1 MQHHHGDLRGCAT
14 AYDCR
19 EAFPELS
26 AWMSD
31 DALKELPL
39 WHGARFEPNQVYFD
53 LDNPERGAF
62 VASGDEERPTHG
74 AYVRHADVPEQVWAQ
89 LITWKQLVSSDQA
102 EAIEDT
108 VESLGIGRE
117 QSAAGEAHPLPPE

>member
-1 MQHHHGDLRGCAT
+1 MQQHNKDLRDCAT

-19 EAFPELS
+19 DAFPELS
-26 AWMSD
+26 AWMSN

-39 WHGARFEPNQVYFD
+39 WHGTRFEPNHVYFD

-62 VASGDEERPTHG
+62 VASGDEGRPVDRT
-74 AYVRHADVPEQVWAQ
+74 YVRRADVPEQIWAQ
-89 LITWKQLVSSDQA
+89 LVTWKQLVSEEQGQA
-102 EAIEDT
+102 IDET
-108 VESLGIGRE
+108 VGALGIGLE

>member
-1 MQHHHGDLRGCAT
+1 MEHRHTDARDCAT

-31 DALKELPL
+31 DALKALPL
-39 WHGARFEPNQVYFD
+39 WHGTRFEPNQVYFD
-53 LDNPERGAF
+53 LHNPERGAF
-62 VASGDEERPTHG
+62 VASGDEHRPTDH
-74 AYVRHADVPEQVWAQ
+74 AYVRHADVPEQAWAQ
-89 LITWKQLVSSDQA
+89 LITWKQLVSDKQG
-102 EAIEDT
+102 EAIDET
-108 VESLGIGRE
+108 VAALGIGRE

>member
-1 MQHHHGDLRGCAT
+1 MPHHHRDLRECMT

-19 EAFPELS
+19 DEFPELS

-39 WHGARFEPNQVYFD
+39 WHGTRFEPNHVYFD

-62 VASGDEERPTHG
+62 VATGDEGPPTDRT
-74 AYVRHADVPEQVWAQ
+74 YVRHADVPEQVWAQ
-89 LITWKQLVSSDQA
+89 LVTWKQLVSEAQG
-102 EAIEDT
+102 EAIDET
-108 VESLGIGRE
+108 AHTLGIGRE

>member
-1 MQHHHGDLRGCAT
+1 MQHNRNLRDCAT

-39 WHGARFEPNQVYFD
+39 WHGTRFEPNQVYFD

-62 VASGDEERPTHG
+62 VASGDEHRPLDRS
-74 AYVRHADVPEQVWAQ
+74 YVREVDVPEQIWAQ
-89 LITWKQLVSSDQA
+89 LVTWKQLVSEEQGQA
-102 EAIEDT
+102 LDET
-108 VESLGIGRE
+108 VGALGIGRE

>member
-1 MQHHHGDLRGCAT
+1 MRTNLGDCAT

-39 WHGARFEPNQVYFD
+39 WRGTHFEPNHVYFD
-53 LDNPERGAF
+53 LHNPERGAF
-62 VASGDEERPTHG
+62 VASGDEARPLDRG
-74 AYVRHADVPEQVWAQ
+74 YVRHGDVPEQVWAQ
-89 LITWKQLVSSDQA
+89 LITWKQAVSRNQA
-102 EAIEDT
+102 EAIEET
-108 VESLGIGRE
+108 VEDLG
-117 QSAAGEAHPLPPE
+117 

>member
-1 MQHHHGDLRGCAT
+1 MQQHNKDLRDCAT

-39 WHGARFEPNQVYFD
+39 WHGTRFEPNHVYFD
-53 LDNPERGAF
+53 LDHPERGAF
-62 VASGDEERPTHG
+62 VTTGDEHRPLDRT
-74 AYVRHADVPEQVWAQ
+74 YVRRADVPEQVWAQ
-89 LITWKQLVSSDQA
+89 LVTWKQLVSEEQGQA
-102 EAIEDT
+102 IDETIGA
-108 VESLGIGRE
+108 LGIGRE
-117 QSAAGEAHPLPPE
+117 QSASGEAHPLPPE